1 MLTGGTKM
9 DERGKIQTHRDLK
22 VWQLG
27 MDITEQI
34 YGLTKAFPDSER
46 FGLISQLRRAAASVP
61 ANIAEG
67 NARSS
72 TKEYLR
78 HLSIA
83 VGSLAEVETFLDVS
97 LRLHYGQL
105 DTIQR
110 LDELVT
116 EERRMLR
123 GLQRSL
129 QAKVNG
135 KSSRP
140 LTSDL

>member
-1 MLTGGTKM
+1 
-9 DERGKIQTHRDLK
+9 
-22 VWQLG
+22 

-34 YGLTKAFPDSER
+34 YSLTKAFPDSER
-46 FGLISQLRRAAASVP
+46 FGLISQLRRAAVSVP

-83 VGSLAEVETFLDVS
+83 VGSLAEVETFLDLS
-97 LRLHYGQL
+97 LRLHYGQSIA
-105 DTIQR
+105 IQ
-110 LDELVT
+110 ELGEQVA

-129 QAKVNG
+129 QAK
-135 KSSRP
+135 
-140 LTSDL
+140 LI

>member
-1 MLTGGTKM
+1 M
-9 DERGKIQTHRDLK
+9 DERGKIQSHRDLK

-27 MDITEQI
+27 MDVAEQV
-34 YGLTKAFPDSER
+34 YNLTKAFPDCER
-46 FGLISQLRRAAASVP
+46 FGLVSQLRRAAVSVP

-72 TKEYLR
+72 TKDYLR

-83 VGSLAEVETFLDVS
+83 VGSLAEVETFLDLS
-97 LRLHYGQL
+97 LRLHYGQPT
-105 DTIQR
+105 TIQQ
-110 LDELVT
+110 LGEQVA

-129 QAKVNG
+129 QAKL
-135 KSSRP
+135 KRF
-140 LTSDL
+140 TT

>member
-1 MLTGGTKM
+1 M
-9 DERGKIQTHRDLK
+9 DERGKIKTHRDLK

-27 MDITEQI
+27 MDFTEQI
-34 YGLTKAFPDSER
+34 YSLTKAFPDSER
-46 FGLISQLRRAAASVP
+46 FGLISQLRRAAVSVP

-83 VGSLAEVETFLDVS
+83 ISSLAEVETFLDLA
-97 LRLHYGQL
+97 LRLHYGQS
-105 DTIQR
+105 DTIHR
-110 LDELVT
+110 LNELVS

-129 QAKVNG
+129 QSKLNNIPP
-135 KSSRP
+135 RP

>member
-1 MLTGGTKM
+1 M
-9 DERGKIQTHRDLK
+9 DDRERIQSHRDLK

-27 MDITEQI
+27 MDFAEQT
-34 YGLTKAFPDSER
+34 YDLTKSFPDNER
-46 FGLISQLRRAAASVP
+46 FGLVSQLRRAAVSVP

-72 TKEYLR
+72 TKDYLR

-83 VGSLAEVETFLDVS
+83 LGSLAEVETFLDLS
-97 LRLHYGQL
+97 ERLHYGQSSKVQNL
-105 DTIQR
+105 NEYVI
-110 LDELVT
+110 

-129 QAKVNG
+129 QVKLRSAD
-135 KSSRP
+135 
-140 LTSDL
+140 T

>member
-1 MLTGGTKM
+1 M
-9 DERGKIQTHRDLK
+9 DKRGKIQTHRDLK

-27 MDITEQI
+27 MDVAEQV
-34 YGLTKAFPDSER
+34 YDLTKAFPDCER
-46 FGLISQLRRAAASVP
+46 FGLVSQLRRAAVSVP

-78 HLSIA
+78 HLSIP
-83 VGSLAEVETFLDVS
+83 VGSLAEVETFLDLS
-97 LRLHYGQL
+97 LRLHYGQSI
-105 DTIQR
+105 TIQK
-110 LDELVT
+110 LGEQVA

-129 QAKVNG
+129 QTKL
-135 KSSRP
+135 KS
-140 LTSDL
+140 TTT